1 MTFSSPCA
9 LVPVGTAYG
18 LSAFQSKHDYKLSPT
33 PWNRVGGRS
42 SVDPRLSTRAR
53 SCASPALATC
63 GDPALRS
70 LGLQRRTGACV
81 FPDSVPRPGRASSS
95 RPNRGRSTMRARA
108 MYLVAAIGVIT
119 ACVTLPGAANA
130 ATVPPPVAC
139 NTAQGACW
147 HPALNARW
155 QYQLQG
161 VAAYAST
168 GGINVGISATPYTGG
183 AAVHPTVFDID
194 LYVDQAISGNNTTFD
209 TAAVNAIHAA
219 GGKAIC
225 YLSAGT
231 WENWRVDANQFPA
244 SVLGSKNGWPGEKWL
259 DIRQTSVLLP
269 IMDARVQKCRQA
281 GFDGVEWDNVDGY
294 SNRTGF
300 PLTANDQLVYDAS
313 LANLAHQYGLT
324 VAMKNDVEQVPNL
337 ASYFDYAINEQCQQ
351 YNECGNYTTGFIN
364 AGKTVFQVEYK
375 LSLTKFCPQANA
387 ANRNAITKS
396 FDLFDTPWTP
406 CR

>member
-1 MTFSSPCA
+1 
-9 LVPVGTAYG
+9 
-18 LSAFQSKHDYKLSPT
+18 
-33 PWNRVGGRS
+33 
-42 SVDPRLSTRAR
+42 
-53 SCASPALATC
+53 
-63 GDPALRS
+63 
-70 LGLQRRTGACV
+70 
-81 FPDSVPRPGRASSS
+81 
-95 RPNRGRSTMRARA
+95 

-119 ACVTLPGAANA
+119 ACVTLPGPASA
-130 ATVPPPVAC
+130 ATVPPPAAC

-168 GGINVGISATPYTGG
+168 GGINVGISATPFTGG
-183 AAVHPTVFDID
+183 AAVHPSVFDID
-194 LYVDQAISGNNTTFD
+194 LYVDQAISGNNTTLD

-225 YLSAGT
+225 YVSAGT

-244 SVLGSKNGWPGEKWL
+244 SVLGVKNGWPGEKWL
-259 DIRQTSVLLP
+259 DIRQTSILLP
-269 IMDARVQKCRQA
+269 IMEARVQKCRQA
-281 GFDGVEWDNVDGY
+281 GFDGVEWDNVDGF

-313 LANLAHQYGLT
+313 LANLAHSYGLT
-324 VAMKNDVEQVPNL
+324 VALKNDVEQLPDL
-337 ASYFDYAINEQCQQ
+337 APYVDYAVNEQCQQ
-351 YNECGNYTTGFIN
+351 YNECDGYTTYFIN
-364 AGKTVFQVEYK
+364 ANKAVFQVEYK
-375 LSLTKFCPQANA
+375 LSQAKFCAKANA
-387 ANRNAITKS
+387 GNRNAITKT

>member
-1 MTFSSPCA
+1 
-9 LVPVGTAYG
+9 
-18 LSAFQSKHDYKLSPT
+18 
-33 PWNRVGGRS
+33 
-42 SVDPRLSTRAR
+42 
-53 SCASPALATC
+53 
-63 GDPALRS
+63 
-70 LGLQRRTGACV
+70 
-81 FPDSVPRPGRASSS
+81 
-95 RPNRGRSTMRARA
+95 MRARA

-119 ACVTLPGAANA
+119 ACVMLPGPVSA

-139 NTAQGACW
+139 NTAQGVCW

-161 VAAYAST
+161 VAAYSST
-168 GGINVGISATPYTGG
+168 GGINVGISATPFTGG

-225 YLSAGT
+225 YVSAGT

-259 DIRQTSVLLP
+259 DIRQTSILLP
-269 IMDARVQKCRQA
+269 IMEARVQKCRQA
-281 GFDGVEWDNVDGY
+281 GFDGVEWDNVDGF

-313 LANLAHQYGLT
+313 LANLAHSYGLT
-324 VAMKNDVEQVPNL
+324 VALKNNVEQLPDL
-337 ASYFDYAINEQCQQ
+337 APYVDYAVNEQCQQ
-351 YNECGNYTTGFIN
+351 YNECGGYTTYFVN
-364 AGKTVFQVEYK
+364 AGKAVFQVEYK
-375 LSLTKFCPQANA
+375 LSQAKFCALANA
-387 ANRNAITKS
+387 GNRNAITKT